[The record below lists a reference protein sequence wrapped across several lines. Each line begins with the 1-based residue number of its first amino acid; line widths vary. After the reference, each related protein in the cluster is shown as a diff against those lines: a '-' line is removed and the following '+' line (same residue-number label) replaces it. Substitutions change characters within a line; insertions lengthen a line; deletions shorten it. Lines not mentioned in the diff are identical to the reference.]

1 MDPIYR
7 NLQTVE
13 ALKDL
18 WKSQNISIMPVRHC
32 MYDKVTGEKIPGKYE
47 YLKHQDGTQK
57 YFGVS
62 DDQKNFCAVSK
73 ALAKDLETNG
83 MPNPDRIVVAQE
95 VSQDGG
101 NTWVL
106 SLMYQGGTQAIT
118 FKF

>member
-1 MDPIYR
+1 METMYR

-13 ALKDL
+13 SLKES
-18 WKSQNISIMPVRHC
+18 WKSQNISIVPVRRC

-47 YLKHQDGTQK
+47 YFKHQDGTQK

-62 DDQKNFCAVSK
+62 DDQKSFCAVSK

-83 MPNPDRIVVAQE
+83 MPNPDKIVVAQE

-101 NTWVL
+101 QTWVP
-106 SLMYQGGTQAIT
+106 SLMYQGGAQEIT

>member
-1 MDPIYR
+1 MEPIYR
-7 NLQTVE
+7 NLQSTE
-13 ALKDL
+13 QLKKD
-18 WKSQNISIMPVRHC
+18 WKSTHISIVPVRRC

-47 YLKHQDGTQK
+47 YFKHKDGTQK

-62 DDQKNFCAVSK
+62 DDQKKFCAVSQ

-83 MPNPDRIVVAQE
+83 APADKVVVAQE

-101 NTWVL
+101 QTWVL
-106 SLMYQGGTQAIT
+106 SLMYQGGAQEVA

>member
-7 NLQTVE
+7 NLQTIE
-13 ALKDL
+13 SLKES
-18 WKSQNISIMPVRHC
+18 WKSSSISIMPVRRC
-32 MYDKVTGEKIPGKYE
+32 VCDPVTKEKIPGKYE
-47 YLKHQDGTQK
+47 YHKHQDGTQK

-73 ALAKDLETNG
+73 AIAKDLETNG
-83 MPNPDRIVVAQE
+83 APNPDKIVVVQE

-101 NTWVL
+101 QTWVK
-106 SLMYQGGTQAIT
+106 SLMYQGGNQEVA